1 MKKYAQ
7 NLRTREFYKYDCGR
21 TLALSKLDAVYA
33 EIREHEVRIS
43 NFGHTAEKFGNHNL
57 IDGCVKQAEAI
68 KIEMGNMKMLW
79 DHISLCQQTFVKYL
93 GNTWSNT
100 DPFEMEDEVK
110 KLMKTVKDMK
120 VDKRANAYLGI
131 LDEIKKWIVLLP
143 LIAELRDPAMRDRH
157 WDAIRAKV
165 KKNFT
170 VDDKLLLQDVY
181 DLNLDNY
188 KEDVEE
194 ITDQAKQEAKME
206 KTLAKLEEIW
216 KEIKFEFTQ
225 HKSTDVQLIRLSD
238 ENFDL
243 LEENT
248 NQASSMQ
255 SSRYIA
261 TFESEVERWTKS
273 LSNITEIL
281 TVSADVQRNW
291 AYLENLFLGS
301 DEVKKELPE

>member
-1 MKKYAQ
+1 M
-7 NLRTREFYKYDCGR
+7 
-21 TLALSKLDAVYA
+21 
-33 EIREHEVRIS
+33 
-43 NFGHTAEKFGNHNL
+43 
-57 IDGCVKQAEAI
+57 KQAEAI
-68 KIEMGNMKMLW
+68 KVEMGNMKMLW

-216 KEIKFEFTQ
+216 KEIKFEFQQ
-225 HKSTDVQLIRLSD
+225 HKGTDV
-238 ENFDL
+238 
-243 LEENT
+243 
-248 NQASSMQ
+248 
-255 SSRYIA
+255 
-261 TFESEVERWTKS
+261 
-273 LSNITEIL
+273 
-281 TVSADVQRNW
+281 
-291 AYLENLFLGS
+291 
-301 DEVKKELPE
+301 